1 MSEENKNNEDTSVE
15 GTSAEDTSVEGTS
28 VEGTSAEDSTE
39 APPKS
44 SSKKSKSGPA
54 KKKVNPQIWKFYS
67 IDGDSVSKSKRDCP
81 RCGKGVFMAEHSDR
95 FTCGKCNYTTFK
107 TN

>member
-1 MSEENKNNEDTSVE
+1 MSEENKNNDTSVEDTSVE
-15 GTSAEDTSVEGTS
+15 DTSAEGESVD
-28 VEGTSAEDSTE
+28 ASTE

-54 KKKVNPQIWKFYS
+54 RKKVNPQIWKFYS

-107 TN
+107 TS

>member
-1 MSEENKNNEDTSVE
+1 MSEENKNKDTSVEDTSVE
-15 GTSAEDTSVEGTS
+15 GTSAEGESVD
-28 VEGTSAEDSTE
+28 ASTE

-54 KKKVNPQIWKFYS
+54 RKKVNPQIWKFYS

-81 RCGKGVFMAEHSDR
+81 RCGKGVFMAEHSNR

-107 TN
+107 TS

>member
-1 MSEENKNNEDTSVE
+1 MSEENKNNDTSVEDTSVE
-15 GTSAEDTSVEGTS
+15 DTSAEGESVD
-28 VEGTSAEDSTE
+28 ASTE

>member
-1 MSEENKNNEDTSVE
+1 MSEENKNKDTSVEDTSVE
-15 GTSAEDTSVEGTS
+15 GTSAEGESVD
-28 VEGTSAEDSTE
+28 ASTE

-54 KKKVNPQIWKFYS
+54 RKKVNPQIWKFYS

-81 RCGKGVFMAEHSDR
+81 RCGKGVFMAEHSNR
-95 FTCGKCNYTTFK
+95 ITCGKCNYTTFK
-107 TN
+107 TS

>member
-1 MSEENKNNEDTSVE
+1 MSEENKINENTSVKDDSVE
-15 GTSAEDTSVEGTS
+15 ASAEAT
-28 VEGTSAEDSTE
+28 
-39 APPKS
+39 PKQ

-67 IDGDSVSKSKRDCP
+67 IDGDSISKSKRDCP
-81 RCGKGVFMAEHSDR
+81 RCGKGVFMADHSDR

-107 TN
+107 TNSKS

>member
-1 MSEENKNNEDTSVE
+1 MSEENKNNDTSVEDTSVE
-15 GTSAEDTSVEGTS
+15 DTSAECESVD
-28 VEGTSAEDSTE
+28 ASTE

>member
-1 MSEENKNNEDTSVE
+1 MSEENKNNDTSVEDTSVE
-15 GTSAEDTSVEGTS
+15 DTSAEGESVD
-28 VEGTSAEDSTE
+28 ASTE

-54 KKKVNPQIWKFYS
+54 RKKVNPQIWKFYS

>member
-1 MSEENKNNEDTSVE
+1 MSEENKNKDTSVEDTSVEDTSVE
-15 GTSAEDTSVEGTS
+15 GTSAEGESVD
-28 VEGTSAEDSTE
+28 ASTE

-54 KKKVNPQIWKFYS
+54 RKKVNPQIWKFYS

-81 RCGKGVFMAEHSDR
+81 RCGKGVFMAEHSNR

-107 TN
+107 TS